1 MRHFLNDIE
10 ISPRNRDSIGV
21 VSDFT
26 GNPEVLSLNIDT
38 LQLPREAYQI
48 VKDHI
53 ATIGVFEGIP
63 YRVEMATNISLDYYV
78 DLTDP
83 ANSFRLY
90 DCEVKIK
97 RRMALDS
104 FMDNANGTTFE
115 LMLKKGVDFDRFLV
129 PYIIV
134 KDNQAELAITLGISL
149 YVMTKELIQAVK
161 DLATMIADGVQ
172 GSTPNPGVPPSFPLG
187 ALIAYI
193 LKIAAQVI
201 YIAALT
207 IALVDLTTQLFALIF
222 PPVRNLRAAKIQE
235 LMKKGCEYLGY
246 TFESTLFD
254 QYPNYTILPV
264 PLIPNRK
271 SYFDFLPEELTQPF
285 NKGVPSASDTV
296 STLGTLFTTCE
307 QMFNARTIVYNG
319 QVRFER
325 RDYGQNQV
333 NLQLQPA
340 LTIQPDRDDQ
350 FSYNVDDIWK
360 RYYIHYS
367 LDQSDSHTLD
377 EIYDF
382 AQAEYST
389 EPTNVVNYDL
399 VSIKGL
405 NEVDIPFALGQ
416 RKAKLN
422 WLEKLA
428 KTFFEL
434 ADEATA
440 LFGGGTN
447 FAAKI
452 DGRVGVLV
460 ISQNVFTVTKLLYT
474 SAGRQQQNFTNY
486 VSAGS
491 LWNKFHYIEQIA
503 LNDYIIKTDARV
515 RIKAS
520 DFVTLLDN
528 NYVEIDGVS
537 CEILRLEWVDEKT
550 QAVITYKEPNNYADG
565 RVYTL
570 TIND

>member
-53 ATIGVFEGIP
+53 ASIGVFEGIP
-63 YRVEMATNISLDYYV
+63 YRVQMSSNISLDYYV

-83 ANSFRLY
+83 ANTFRLY

-97 RRMALDS
+97 RRLALDS

-134 KDNQAELAITLGISL
+134 KDNQVELAITLGISL
-149 YVMTKELIQAVK
+149 YVMTKELIQAVS
-161 DLATMIADGVQ
+161 DLSNMIADGVA
-172 GSTPNPGVPPSFPLG
+172 GTTPSTGTGVVYPIG

-193 LKIAAQVI
+193 LKLAAQVI

-207 IALVDLTTQLFALIF
+207 VALVDLTTQLFALIF

-296 STLGTLFTTCE
+296 STLGSLFTTCE
-307 QMFNARTIVYNG
+307 Q
-319 QVRFER
+319 
-325 RDYGQNQV
+325 
-333 NLQLQPA
+333 
-340 LTIQPDRDDQ
+340 
-350 FSYNVDDIWK
+350 K
-360 RYYIHYS
+360 
-367 LDQSDSHTLD
+367 
-377 EIYDF
+377 
-382 AQAEYST
+382 
-389 EPTNVVNYDL
+389 YDL
-399 VSIKGL
+399 NEGITDKIKSIY
-405 NEVDIPFALGQ
+405 NFNQ
-416 RKAKLN
+416 R
-422 WLEKLA
+422 
-428 KTFFEL
+428 
-434 ADEATA
+434 
-440 LFGGGTN
+440 
-447 FAAKI
+447 
-452 DGRVGVLV
+452 
-460 ISQNVFTVTKLLYT
+460 
-474 SAGRQQQNFTNY
+474 
-486 VSAGS
+486 
-491 LWNKFHYIEQIA
+491 
-503 LNDYIIKTDARV
+503 
-515 RIKAS
+515 
-520 DFVTLLDN
+520 
-528 NYVEIDGVS
+528 
-537 CEILRLEWVDEKT
+537 
-550 QAVITYKEPNNYADG
+550 
-565 RVYTL
+565 
-570 TIND
+570 

>member
-53 ATIGVFEGIP
+53 ASIGLFEGIP
-63 YRVEMATNISLDYYV
+63 YRVEMGTNINLDYYV

-83 ANSFRLY
+83 SNTFRQHE
-90 DCEVKIK
+90 CEVKIK
-97 RRMALDS
+97 RRMAYDS

-115 LMLKKGVDFDRFLV
+115 LMLKKGVNFDRFFV
-129 PYIIV
+129 PYIII
-134 KDNQAELAITLGISL
+134 KDNQAELAITLAISL
-149 YVMTKELIQAVK
+149 YSLTDALITAVK
-161 DLATMIADGVQ
+161 DTAEMIGNLVSGTIPNLGV
-172 GSTPNPGVPPSFPLG
+172 TPTFPIG
-187 ALIAYI
+187 NVIAYV
-193 LKIAAQVI
+193 LKTLAQVI
-201 YIAALT
+201 YTAALLL
-207 IALVDLTTQLFALIF
+207 AVVDLSTQLFALIF
-222 PPVRNLRAAKIQE
+222 PPVRNLRAAKIKE
-235 LMKKGCEYLGY
+235 LMKKGCDYLGY
-246 TFESTLFD
+246 TFESTLLD
-254 QYPNYTILPV
+254 QYPGYTILPV

-271 SYFDFLPEELTQPF
+271 SYFDFLPEELTQPY
-285 NKGVPSASDTV
+285 NKGVPSSSDTV
-296 STLGTLFTTCE
+296 STLGSLFTACE
-307 QMFNARTIVYNG
+307 QMFNARTRVFNG

-340 LTIQPDRDDQ
+340 LTLQPDRDDQ

-360 RYYIHYS
+360 RYYIHYT

-377 EIYDF
+377 KLYDYN
-382 AQAEYST
+382 QAEYST
-389 EPTNVVNYDL
+389 EPTSYTNYDL

-416 RKAKLN
+416 RKDKLN

-428 KTFFEL
+428 RTFFETV
-434 ADEATA
+434 DQATSI
-440 LFGGGTN
+440 FGGGTN
-447 FAAKI
+447 YASKI
-452 DGRVGVLV
+452 EARVGVLV

-474 SAGRQQQNFTNY
+474 SAGKQPQNFANL
-486 VSAGS
+486 VSAGA
-491 LWNKFHYIEQIA
+491 LWTKFHQINEINQ
-503 LNDYIIKTDARV
+503 NDYVIKQDARV

-528 NYVEIDGVS
+528 NYVEIDGIS
-537 CEILRLEWVDEKT
+537 CEILRMEWIDEKS
-550 QAVITYKEPNNYADG
+550 QAVITYRKPDDYALG
-565 RVYTL
+565 KVYTL

>member
-1 MRHFLNDIE
+1 
-10 ISPRNRDSIGV
+10 
-21 VSDFT
+21 
-26 GNPEVLSLNIDT
+26 
-38 LQLPREAYQI
+38 
-48 VKDHI
+48 
-53 ATIGVFEGIP
+53 
-63 YRVEMATNISLDYYV
+63 MATNISLDYYV

-83 ANSFRLY
+83 ANTFRLY

-134 KDNQAELAITLGISL
+134 KDNQVELAITLGISL
-149 YVMTKELIQAVK
+149 YVMTKELIQAVS
-161 DLATMIADGVQ
+161 DLSNMIADGVA
-172 GSTPNPGVPPSFPLG
+172 GTTPSTGTGVVYPIG

-193 LKIAAQVI
+193 LKLAAQVI

-207 IALVDLTTQLFALIF
+207 VALVDLTTQLFALIF

-452 DGRVGVLV
+452 DGRVGVMV

-474 SAGRQQQNFTNY
+474 SAGRQQQNFMNY

-537 CEILRLEWVDEKT
+537 CEILRLEWIDEKT